1 VPVVAVVAQNS
12 DVVRR
17 YVEEAGLPFHILVD
31 ESREVTKRYGVW
43 HRMGVDAWNISR
55 PALFV
60 IDKAG
65 VIRQVFV
72 GESQEEFPGPDE
84 IARALDLLDLPPHNH
99 DDTMTR

>member
-1 VPVVAVVAQNS
+1 MVAVVAQNS
-12 DVVRR
+12 GVVRR

-60 IDKAG
+60 IDRAG
-65 VIRQVFV
+65 VIREVFV
-72 GESQEEFPGPDE
+72 GESQEEFPGKED
-84 IARALDLLDLPPHNH
+84 I
-99 DDTMTR
+99 